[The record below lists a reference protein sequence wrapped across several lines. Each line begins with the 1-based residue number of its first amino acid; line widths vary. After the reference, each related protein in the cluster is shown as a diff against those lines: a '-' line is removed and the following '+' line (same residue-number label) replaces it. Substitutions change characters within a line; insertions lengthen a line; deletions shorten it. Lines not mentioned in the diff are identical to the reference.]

1 MLHHRSVAKNR
12 YAPDA
17 GLTRRMFFTM
27 GGLMVVYVVFAVV
40 MVALG
45 VSAIVVLVLSAGM
58 LWAQWYFSDSMAL
71 NAMRAR
77 EVTPEQAPQ
86 LHGLIDRLCA
96 MADMPKP
103 RVAIAD
109 TDIPNAFAT
118 GRSPDR
124 AAVCVTTGLL
134 RRLDRDELEAV
145 LSHELSHVAHRDVT
159 VMTVASFAAI
169 VAGILIR
176 SAMWGGLSSNRR
188 DQNGALVFLAV
199 IAVSALV
206 YLVSFVLTRA
216 LSRYRELAAD
226 RGGALLTG
234 NPAALA
240 RALQKISGD
249 IGQIPTKDLRAMEPV
264 NAFAIAPALHQGSGQ
279 MDIASLFSTHPPL
292 EKRLENLAQVAN
304 ELGN

>member
-1 MLHHRSVAKNR
+1 
-12 YAPDA
+12 
-17 GLTRRMFFTM
+17 M
-27 GGLMVVYVVFAVV
+27 GGLMFVYAVFAVV

-45 VSAIVVLVLSAGM
+45 VNAIFVLVLSAGM

-96 MADMPKP
+96 LADMPKP

-169 VAGILIR
+169 VAGLLIR

-264 NAFAIAPALHQGSGQ
+264 NAFAIAPALHKGGGQ
-279 MDIASLFSTHPPL
+279 MDIASLFSSHPPL

-304 ELGN
+304 ELGT